1 MHRHVGRPLDVDV
14 LEALVIVAL
23 ALALR
28 QRHLLGALS
37 LELVAFMPLLQ
48 VARLAAVVA
57 FLVALVAG
65 A

>member
-14 LEALVIVAL
+14 LEALVIVTL

-28 QRHLLGALS
+28 HRHLLGALS
-37 LELVAFMPLLQ
+37 LELVAFMLE

>member
-14 LEALVIVAL
+14 LEGLVIVAL

-37 LELVAFMPLLQ
+37 LELVAFMLE